1 MNFATFDELLSARLL
16 LLMAGY
22 FGQGTIKQIDIFFKK
37 NRNCNIF
44 FKISDLRCCRESRKG
59 NRELEGNNL
68 PSRQSKQYFEPTFF
82 LNVFA
87 LALNIVGFYVYV
99 VTANSLLLNAV
110 SEKSFQFV
118 FIYYLIP
125 VCILMQVSFYGKR
138 IAVSPL
144 PFTLKS

>member
-1 MNFATFDELLSARLL
+1 MQ
-16 LLMAGY
+16 Y
-22 FGQGTIKQIDIFFKK
+22 I
-37 NRNCNIF
+37 
-44 FKISDLRCCRESRKG
+44 FKISDLWRCRESRKG
-59 NRELEGNNL
+59 NRELEGNDL

-99 VTANSLLLNAV
+99 VTVNSLLLNAV

-125 VCILMQVSFYGKR
+125 VCISNANVVLRQENSC
-138 IAVSPL
+138 L
-144 PFTLKS
+144 PIVFTLKSGVIFPTSCVSERLCRRLLPTLKFNI